1 MIWFNI
7 KKLERKLA
15 SGNSSDKMAYQ
26 YFLAFLIV
34 TVALAFFPKSAAGS
48 SAISIAVLLV
58 NLVVIIWGISK
69 TMEININGGDRD
81 YLKRFLSLSFV
92 TGSRVVVYVI
102 VISVILKTSGSLAEQ
117 FFPAFT
123 DGVLFG
129 SSAKLILSMVASYGF
144 FSMLINSFRRVND
157 NQVLPETI

>member
-69 TMEININGGDRD
+69 TMEININR
-81 YLKRFLSLSFV
+81 V
-92 TGSRVVVYVI
+92 TEI
-102 VISVILKTSGSLAEQ
+102 ILKDSFPSPSL
-117 FFPAFT
+117 PAH
-123 DGVLFG
+123 GWLY
-129 SSAKLILSMVASYGF
+129 M
-144 FSMLINSFRRVND
+144 
-157 NQVLPETI
+157 

>member
-7 KKLERKLA
+7 KELERKLA
-15 SGNSSDKMAYQ
+15 SNDSSDKMAYQ

-34 TVALAFFPKSAAGS
+34 TMALTFFPKAAAGD
-48 SAISIAVLLV
+48 SAISIVALLV

-69 TMEININGGDRD
+69 TMEINMNGGDKD

-92 TGSRVVVYVI
+92 TGARMIVYVI

-123 DGVLFG
+123 EGVLFG
-129 SSAKLILSMVASYGF
+129 SSAKLILSIVASFGF
-144 FSMLINSFRRVND
+144 FSMLINSFKRVND
-157 NQVLPETI
+157 NQVISERV